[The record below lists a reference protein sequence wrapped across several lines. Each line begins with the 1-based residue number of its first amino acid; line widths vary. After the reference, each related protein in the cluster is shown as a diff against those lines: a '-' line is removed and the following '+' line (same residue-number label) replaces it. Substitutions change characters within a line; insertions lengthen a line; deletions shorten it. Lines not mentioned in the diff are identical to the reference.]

1 MDKAIASKS
10 GLGLIEALVC
20 IVVIGIGFI
29 GVNQMIS
36 YATGSMDRAIEF
48 NKINFL
54 TETAIEDIMGDPDN
68 AKDYNFS
75 QKSCSSS
82 TYGDTSLSKSKKSK
96 WSKLFLGKDQMKI
109 DGKERKLFC
118 DDRDRKEAL
127 VNTATDRTS
136 VKFLYKTNRG
146 TRERKKLIG
155 VVVK

>member
-1 MDKAIASKS
+1 
-10 GLGLIEALVC
+10 
-20 IVVIGIGFI
+20 
-29 GVNQMIS
+29 MIS

-96 WSKLFLGKDQMKI
+96 WNKLFLGKDQMKI

-118 DDRDRKEAL
+118 DDRDSKEAL
-127 VNTATDRTS
+127 VNTETDRTS